1 MTHTLL
7 GTAIQRPSGRGPR
20 WWRSMGARIGFG
32 FGFGF
37 VILLFA
43 TLPFQ
48 FVLFVGDGFD
58 RPGPGAVLVAAAVLD
73 AALAVAA
80 YVGVVA
86 LMDRRRPSELSLP
99 GSGVEF
105 GLGTLV
111 GAAMILVSFGLIV
124 ALGGYDVTGLGY
136 PGDFAVALGAGLSA
150 GFVEEIV
157 FRGLFLRLL
166 EEALGTWLALATTAL
181 LFGLVHL
188 GNANATLWGALAIAV
203 EAGILLGA
211 VFVLTRR
218 LWAVIGLHAAWNFV
232 QGGVVGSEVSGAG
245 FGADG
250 LIDSEPTGPDLVSG
264 GAFGVEASVVTV
276 VVCLVTAV
284 TLLWWAVR
292 AGRIVPPAWAP
303 GRRRTAGD
311 LTP

>member
-1 MTHTLL
+1 VRHVLL
-7 GTAIQRPSGRGPR
+7 GTAIQHPARGGPR
-20 WWRSMGARIGFG
+20 WWRSTGARIGFG

-37 VILLFA
+37 LILLFA

-48 FVLFVGDGFD
+48 FVLAARDDVE
-58 RPGPGAVLVAAAVLD
+58 RPGPGVLVVAAAVLD

-86 LMDRRRPSELSLP
+86 LMDRRRPSELSLR
-99 GSGVEF
+99 GAGAEF
-105 GLGTLV
+105 GLGALL

-124 ALGGYDVTGLGY
+124 AAGGYDVGGFGY
-136 PGDFAVALGAGLSA
+136 PGDFAVSLAAGISA

-157 FRGLFLRLL
+157 FRGLFLRVL
-166 EEALGTWLALATTAL
+166 EEGLGTWLALAATAL

-188 GNANATLWGALAIAV
+188 GNENATLWGAVAIAI

-218 LWAVIGLHAAWNFV
+218 LWAVVGLHVAWNFV
-232 QGGVVGSEVSGAG
+232 QGAVVGSEVSGTG

-250 LIDSEPTGPDLVSG
+250 LIDSEPSGPDLVSG
-264 GAFGVEASVVTV
+264 GVFGVEASVVTV
-276 VVCLVTAV
+276 VVCVIVAAA
-284 TLLWWAVR
+284 LLWWAVK
-292 AGRIVPPAWAP
+292 ADRIVQPAWARA
-303 GRRRTAGD
+303 RREGVTG
-311 LTP
+311 